1 MKILLAGIIALGCVT
16 NVAHAKNPAR
26 EQIARACD
34 DSKFTGNVNAFGST
48 LDASIC
54 VSVSLSSA
62 GFASTSGLSDAKQV
76 MQEGSTGAANTIAA
90 LESGNTEAALVIMQ
104 TDANYQAAAYLLS
117 LEGRGDMSLLDAAR
131 LIMERGQ

>member
-1 MKILLAGIIALGCVT
+1 MKILLASLIALSCIT
-16 NVAHAKNPAR
+16 NIAHARNEPR
-26 EQIARACD
+26 EYIKRACD
-34 DSKFTGNVNAFGST
+34 IKRSDNDSMFGTT
-48 LDASIC
+48 LDYSIC
-54 VSVSLSSA
+54 AAASSSSS
-62 GFASTSGLSDAKQV
+62 GFAFTSGLSDAKQV

-90 LESGNTEAALVIMQ
+90 LESGNTEAALEIMK